1 MDFIF
6 DNLINPR
13 KFCCVPR
20 TYLTVYYFM
29 CNIYDISTH
38 LIFFRHYYLLNNII
52 KDQIYKENV
61 CDCKL
66 FNTININ
73 DNKMM
78 EKLSKNLKVIKNR
91 KPFHY
96 TNYILKY

>member
-38 LIFFRHYYLLNNII
+38 LIFFKHYYLLNSVI
-52 KDQIYKENV
+52 KDKLHRENDLDYKFSNP
-61 CDCKL
+61 
-66 FNTININ
+66 ININ
-73 DNKMM
+73 DHQLMNT
-78 EKLSKNLKVIKNR
+78 LGKNLETIRNR

-96 TNYILKY
+96 TNYFLKY